1 VDEARIIAATGKEPG
16 EWFTILDERGARE
29 LPHKEIARILREELG
44 VPSWWS
50 QMVTVEYE
58 KHIGRRET
66 GQRGGSW
73 SSTTSRTVPG
83 TMDEVLERWL
93 ALLAAAPEQ
102 DAFDGVPWA
111 AEPAVSRTEKRRYWR
126 VPLADG
132 SKVTVTISDKPGGDG
147 SILAATSDKL
157 AGKEDAGR
165 WKAYW
170 KAFLAGL

>member
-1 VDEARIIAATGKEPG
+1 MEEARVISATGKAPA
-16 EWFTILDERGARE
+16 EWFASLDAHGARE
-29 LPHKEIARILREELG
+29 LPHKEIARILREDCG

-50 QMVTVEYE
+50 QMITVEYE

-66 GQRGGSW
+66 GQRGGTYT
-73 SSTTSRTVPG
+73 STTSRTMPG
-83 TMDEVLERWL
+83 TMDEVFERWL

-102 DAFDGVPWA
+102 GASDGVPWA
-111 AEPAVSRTEKRRYWR
+111 AEPGVSRKEKWRYWR
-126 VPLADG
+126 VALADG

-147 SILAATSDKL
+147 SILAATSNKL
-157 AGKEDAGR
+157 ACKDDAAR